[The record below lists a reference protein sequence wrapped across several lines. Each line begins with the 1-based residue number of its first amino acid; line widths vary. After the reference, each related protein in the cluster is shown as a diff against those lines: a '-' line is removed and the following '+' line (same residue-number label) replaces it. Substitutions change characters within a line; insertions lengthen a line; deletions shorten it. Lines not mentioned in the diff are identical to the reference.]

1 MKLTVPTILTAL
13 VLASGTQAAPID
25 PNAVGRRN
33 FEEPDQIVQSIA
45 AGLQSYASH
54 FGHFGSLPHASD
66 SRDDGRNAA
75 VVANTEY
82 ISQLSVPMNPSS
94 SAAASPH
101 SPSGSWATSSAS
113 TTPSSSSSA
122 SRATSIVFPTDSSSS
137 RTSSPSQSSSDASSS
152 SPSRS
157 SSSSSA
163 ATGSSSSSGN
173 SPLKGKNKLG
183 LAWPNGGSM
192 KIGNWLTKKVSWY
205 YSWDATP
212 GWKDAPT
219 NITFCPM
226 LWGHKNVGKFRA
238 HVLNNQD
245 SKFFKD
251 KCVMGMNEVNQKGQS
266 DISVSDAC
274 GLMRENILPL
284 KRKGWYVVS
293 PVTTN
298 APSGEKWMDKFLS
311 TCPDVWNAIDAVA
324 VHYYD
329 TSVSKFQK
337 YVEKWHDRYRKPV
350 WVTEYACQNF
360 NGGSQCSQSKARSF
374 HTTMAKW
381 FDEQDYVEAY
391 SPFGVMQNMQGVASS
406 NRLANGNNP
415 TTLFNEIAN

>member
-1 MKLTVPTILTAL
+1 
-13 VLASGTQAAPID
+13 
-25 PNAVGRRN
+25 
-33 FEEPDQIVQSIA
+33 
-45 AGLQSYASH
+45 
-54 FGHFGSLPHASD
+54 
-66 SRDDGRNAA
+66 
-75 VVANTEY
+75 
-82 ISQLSVPMNPSS
+82 
-94 SAAASPH
+94 
-101 SPSGSWATSSAS
+101 
-113 TTPSSSSSA
+113 
-122 SRATSIVFPTDSSSS
+122 
-137 RTSSPSQSSSDASSS
+137 
-152 SPSRS
+152 
-157 SSSSSA
+157 
-163 ATGSSSSSGN
+163 
-173 SPLKGKNKLG
+173 
-183 LAWPNGGSM
+183 M